1 MLGMVTQTNA
11 IVASY
16 YSHKIMCSVI
26 IVLHDGYLLV
36 VGFVNENS
44 LQIFM
49 ATIYGT
55 GTTFTSHILMACGRF
70 YFVVTDIAANGIFD
84 DQYESSFVK
93 SYCIR

>member
-1 MLGMVTQTNA
+1 MA
-11 IVASY
+11 ASY
-16 YSHKIMCSVI
+16 YSHRIMYSVI
-26 IVLHDGYLLV
+26 IAFHDGYIRI

-70 YFVVTDIAANGIFD
+70 YFVVTDIAANGIPD
-84 DQYESSFVK
+84 YPHNIPPVPTVTVLD
-93 SYCIR
+93 